1 MGILWMEG
9 NVQLRS
15 LAFYVGKLLNCCSP
29 EQADEVGSL
38 NQIKHYI
45 FLTMYSQGNLK

>member
-1 MGILWMEG
+1 MGILWIVG

-15 LAFYVGKLLNCCSP
+15 LAFYVWNLLNSCSP

-38 NQIKHYI
+38 NQTKHYI
-45 FLTMYSQGNLK
+45 FLTFV

>member
-15 LAFYVGKLLNCCSP
+15 LAFYIGKLLSCGSP
-29 EQADEVGSL
+29 EQADEEGSL